1 MSEEVYESWL
11 LGIQK
16 ILKVLL
22 GLGWGGCDD
31 LFLSS
36 TDLQRG
42 QVGATQHGVAALWE
56 LLYSCQWLKV
66 KVSGTGW

>member
-1 MSEEVYESWL
+1 MSEEVYDPWL

-16 ILKVLL
+16 ILKSFL

-36 TDLQRG
+36 ADLQR
-42 QVGATQHGVAALWE
+42 V
-56 LLYSCQWLKV
+56 
-66 KVSGTGW
+66 

>member
-1 MSEEVYESWL
+1 MPEEVYDPWL

-22 GLGWGGCDD
+22 GLGWSGCDD
-31 LFLSS
+31 SFLSP

-42 QVGATQHGVAALWE
+42 QLG
-56 LLYSCQWLKV
+56 SK
-66 KVSGTGW
+66 